1 MMPLTG
7 KYLNHTSGAKLLGI
21 LAMGMRPVPLGDA
34 YMRQLLLL
42 GYANVCVRRKTP
54 RTNTVIY

>member
-34 YMRQLLLL
+34 Y
-42 GYANVCVRRKTP
+42 APTP
-54 RTNTVIY
+54 PPWIR